1 MFKPKIKSVTDTVEE
16 YDHFSERKSDDN
28 SPNGNVISASE
39 KIVSKHGV
47 VVEIERFPINLPF
60 VIRHLLMDL
69 HKTKKMIL
77 KEQNVETN
85 DNKILINKLILNL
98 SMVRI
103 DSNCDCDQFRLSF
116 TNNDPANYDMET
128 GKCYTYVNTRHI
140 QFLKDGKVVDKRYI
154 NDMDI
159 CHLESD
165 RFIKFSGV
173 IEEQNS
179 YSTNSIFKYITTL
192 FPTKFTDGAIDSSG
206 TTTGRIKYYNGS
218 FGFVYF
224 DNLKPKD
231 LLKWAIQTII
241 DVVDEIESRPSMVE
255 QYSGRFSV
263 TVPRDR
269 STIMAVLIDTYIT
282 MIKVVDVNKLV
293 VNGETKMQFN
303 IPRDEIELLLT
314 QAFANIRSDMKGLI
328 NDLK

>member
-1 MFKPKIKSVTDTVEE
+1 MFKPKIKSVTDTIED
-16 YDHFSERKSDDN
+16 YGHFPIGKN
-28 SPNGNVISASE
+28 SIISASE
-39 KIVSKHGV
+39 KIVSKHRV

-69 HKTKKMIL
+69 HKTKKMVL

-103 DSNCDCDQFRLSF
+103 DSNCDCDEFRLSF

-165 RFIKFSGV
+165 RYIKFSGV

-192 FPTKFTDGAIDSSG
+192 FPTKFTDGVINSSG
-206 TTTGRIKYYNGS
+206 KDAMTGRIKYYGGS

-231 LLKWAIQTII
+231 LLKWSIQTII

-314 QAFANIRSDMKGLI
+314 QTFANIRSDMKSLI
-328 NDLK
+328 EDLK

>member
-1 MFKPKIKSVTDTVEE
+1 MFKPKIKSITDTIED
-16 YDHFSERKSDDN
+16 YDGD
-28 SPNGNVISASE
+28 IITASE

-47 VVEIERFPINLPF
+47 VVEIEKFPINLPF

-103 DSNCDCDQFRLSF
+103 DSSCDCDEFRLSF
-116 TNNDPANYDMET
+116 TNNDHANYNMET
-128 GKCYTYVNTRHI
+128 GKCYTYVNTRSI

-159 CHLESD
+159 CHLEFD

-192 FPTKFTDGAIDSSG
+192 FPTKFTDGHITVGSG
-206 TTTGRIKYYNGS
+206 KMKYYNGS
-218 FGFVYF
+218 FGIVYF

-282 MIKVVDVNKLV
+282 MIKVVDINKLV

-303 IPRDEIELLLT
+303 IPRDEIELLLSR
-314 QAFANIRSDMKGLI
+314 AFANIRSDMKGLI
-328 NDLK
+328 SDLK

>member
-1 MFKPKIKSVTDTVEE
+1 MFKPKIKSVTDTVENYE
-16 YDHFSERKSDDN
+16 
-28 SPNGNVISASE
+28 GGIITAGE
-39 KIVSKHGV
+39 KIVSKHNV
-47 VVEIERFPINLPF
+47 VVDIERFPVNLPF
-60 VIRHLLMDL
+60 LIRHLLMDL

-85 DNKILINKLILNL
+85 DNRILINKLILNL
-98 SMVRI
+98 SMVRV
-103 DSNCDCDQFRLSF
+103 DSNCDCDEFRLSF
-116 TNNDPANYDMET
+116 TNNDHNNYDMST

-140 QFLKDGKVVDKRYI
+140 QFLKEGKVVDKRYI

-159 CHLESD
+159 CHLEFD
-165 RFIKFSGV
+165 RYIKFSGV

-192 FPTKFTDGAIDSSG
+192 FPTKFTDGVIGSV
-206 TTTGRIKYYNGS
+206 GRIKYYNGT

-231 LLKWAIQTII
+231 LLKWAMQTII
-241 DVVDEIESRPSMVE
+241 DVVNEIESRPSMVE

-269 STIMAVLIDTYIT
+269 STVMAVLIDTYIT

-328 NDLK
+328 NYLSVQDK